1 MLIQLLLHHCT
12 ITSMTRM
19 ENEVKIAE
27 FQWGQN
33 SRLTCRNFMVATV
46 LLALPSSSLVNRISV
61 LSFSSPGLS
70 CCSVLLSLL
79 ASLPINTFLRPSGL
93 HVIEMFC
100 MLVCMHQIFGTSM
113 TTRSVMFHSL
123 FACARFTVWTEVVVL
138 ELQPL
143 QRHEVNLH
151 SPSILIV
158 NSPV

>member
-12 ITSMTRM
+12 IASMMRM

-46 LLALPSSSLVNRISV
+46 LLALPSSSLVSRISV

-113 TTRSVMFHSL
+113 KTRSVMFHRL
-123 FACARFTVWTEVVVL
+123 FCMCKIYSVDRGCCPRAPASAKTW
-138 ELQPL
+138 
-143 QRHEVNLH
+143 
-151 SPSILIV
+151 S
-158 NSPV
+158 